1 MREQQV
7 IDSASWKSA
16 LLELFGGAWTFAAAG
31 PRSHDDWRRDVQ
43 AVMTLKAEDPRNW
56 GSLNFP
62 PPGPNGDNSQE
73 SPFADLRLDEFDSL
87 LYRVGKKSASQL
99 LTALQGKYYQSSN
112 IPDFESRKEHLFK
125 CADAVLSRFSAGA
138 AYYTNLAAARVDPDV
153 ELLNPDAEWN
163 CISKFTTDCGLIV
176 VSDSEVG
183 VFWAFD
189 ED

>member
-1 MREQQV
+1 MRGQQV

-31 PRSHDDWRRDVQ
+31 PRNHDDWRRDVQ
-43 AVMTLKAEDPRNW
+43 AVMKLQVKDPRNW
-56 GSLNFP
+56 SSLNFP
-62 PPGPNGDNSQE
+62 PPGSGGERNQE
-73 SPFADLRLDEFDSL
+73 TPFVDLRLDEFDSL

-99 LTALQGKYYQSSN
+99 LVALQGQYYQSSN
-112 IPDFESRKEHLFK
+112 IPDFENRKERLFQ
-125 CADAVLSRFSAGA
+125 CADTVISRFSPEI

-163 CISKFTTDCGLIV
+163 RLSNFLSDCGLIV
-176 VSDSEVG
+176 VSESEVG